1 MGWFWQHIV
10 TASAL
15 KGKVWGKKVVIF
27 TLVLFL
33 CNAVMPFIWKENVK
47 FRISVRFVALQLS
60 PISASHGFELT
71 TQSGQLRPQS
81 FCYKMRFPNKYNMS
95 GKKAIRS
102 TFQEKEF
109 KESQYWEEH
118 ISQSHKIDDMDK
130 LSQIWSFCFL
140 LLESK
145 PHRPKSPRLFIAILV
160 FV

>member
-33 CNAVMPFIWKENVK
+33 SNAVMLSYERKMLK

-71 TQSGQLRPQS
+71 AQSGQLRPQS
-81 FCYKMRFPNKYNMS
+81 FCYKMRFPNKYSIS
-95 GKKAIRS
+95 GKKAIGQPFEKRNLWNRNIERS
-102 TFQEKEF
+102 TFHRATSLMIWTNWVKCVFFASSYLNQNNP
-109 KESQYWEEH
+109 
-118 ISQSHKIDDMDK
+118 D
-130 LSQIWSFCFL
+130 LSLQF
-140 LLESK
+140 
-145 PHRPKSPRLFIAILV
+145 
-160 FV
+160 

>member
-33 CNAVMPFIWKENVK
+33 CDAVMPSIWKKNVK

-71 TQSGQLRPQS
+71 AQSGQLRPQS
-81 FCYKMRFPNKYNMS
+81 FCYKMRFPTSTTCLEKSNKVN
-95 GKKAIRS
+95 
-102 TFQEKEF
+102 
-109 KESQYWEEH
+109 
-118 ISQSHKIDDMDK
+118 
-130 LSQIWSFCFL
+130 LSRKGIYG
-140 LLESK
+140 
-145 PHRPKSPRLFIAILV
+145 IAILRGAHFTEPQNWWYGQIESYV
-160 FV
+160 FFLFPGLSNRNPVT